1 MAIGNKM
8 MAGVELVSSCFY
20 NGAVEALSTQSFLN
34 FGANF
39 RTPVTKTFKQRCQL

>member
-1 MAIGNKM
+1 MEIGNKM

-20 NGAVEALSTQSFLN
+20 GAVDALSTQSFLN

-39 RTPVTKTFKQRCQL
+39 SIPMTKTFK